1 MAHASN
7 QISSS
12 SGAQAVGDLADINN
26 PRPVSGSHVK
36 ISTTTPPSRALQPER
51 HVPGQW
57 PGTDIIEMAEPQ
69 EWQQELVA
77 AGEAQHALPQNV
89 QDAKLQGILKT
100 YLTTEKN
107 REMPADVVLPFVREQ
122 LTQLARPE
130 NQRNW
135 AEAERLYLEIHGVDD
150 AKLKDIKGGLFKGG
164 WIGSGSLY
172 ALSGQLMTLASMI
185 PAIYTY
191 SVSPANLKKDP
202 VYYAWVNLGA
212 QVGVSL
218 ATPFVNSAMQIIMVA
233 RQELMRG
240 EGQSARS
247 KEMKARGYDA
257 ITAEMKEVATQM
269 DDARTRL
276 DAHRE
281 ALRDLQP
288 GSPGFQARRE
298 QIEEDSAGIVRLLA
312 RSGDLAHEF
321 QVRHGVIDLNYVGQ
335 FNQSLVRVF
344 RSVVNMTS
352 AVTGLETA
360 NTHLGN
366 LIQIGGTLVAM
377 GGQQFWAAP
386 ADVANKEQK
395 TLGAT
400 IMSTR
405 LVRPESRNK
414 PIGELEEADLD
425 ISDLSKQWKGPISTA
440 KGQFQEYLDI
450 EIAYCEQGL
459 GDLVNLEPHEFRR
472 LEQLENKQASD
483 DPVLDATEQA
493 DLTRLLDKR
502 SAVPVGGKGDLHRHL
517 SERLDTL
524 RQDARHLKAD
534 TWMALSPENRASLLE
549 AVSGD
554 SPWSL
559 SAQTAWARMRL
570 PADFIA
576 QIAQRF
582 GSQFA
587 MVFAG
592 TNMPL
597 ILNGLFR
604 LVTAY
609 KREEGKEPP
618 IPNHWRDVLT
628 VAFMLIAVGGAL
640 STGAGV
646 NDKITQRSK
655 MKSDADSG
663 AMSSRVG
670 FQPSLAG
677 KALKAISQAMFAFPT
692 AVLQRRAIDSA
703 STSSNASRERLDREW
718 GEFRQHVAQLAD
730 HLSDDEEDEDTDSR
744 SVNPQRA

>member
-1 MAHASN
+1 MNETEQHDW
-7 QISSS
+7 QHE
-12 SGAQAVGDLADINN
+12 LE
-26 PRPVSGSHVK
+26 
-36 ISTTTPPSRALQPER
+36 T
-51 HVPGQW
+51 
-57 PGTDIIEMAEPQ
+57 AE
-69 EWQQELVA
+69 E
-77 AGEAQHALPQNV
+77 PQNV
-89 QDAKLQGILKT
+89 QDAKLQGILDK
-100 YLTTEKN
+100 YLTNEKN
-107 REMPADVVLPFVREQ
+107 REMPPEVVLPFVREQ

-135 AEAERLYLEIHGVDD
+135 AEAERLYLEIHGVDG
-150 AKLKDIKGGLFKGG
+150 AKLEEIKGGLFKGG

-172 ALSGQLMTLASMI
+172 ALSGQLMTFASLI
-185 PAIYTY
+185 PAIYTAT
-191 SVSPANLKKDP
+191 VSAEALKKDP
-202 VYYAWVNLGA
+202 VHYAWINLGT
-212 QVGVSL
+212 QLGVSL

-247 KEMKARGYDA
+247 KEMKARGYDE
-257 ITAEMKEVATQM
+257 ISTEMTEVTARM
-269 DDARTRL
+269 DAARAKL
-276 DAHRE
+276 DEHRE
-281 ALRDLQP
+281 ALQTLPQ
-288 GSPGFQARRE
+288 GSPAAQARLAL
-298 QIEEDSAGIVRLLA
+298 IEADSEEIVGLLA

-321 QVRHGVIDLNYVGQ
+321 QVRHDVINLNYVGQ

-352 AVTGLETA
+352 AVAGLETA

-483 DPVLDATEQA
+483 DPVLDPAEQA
-493 DLTRLLDKR
+493 DLTRLLAKR
-502 SAVPVGGKGDLHRHL
+502 NAVPAGSKTELHQHL
-517 SERLDTL
+517 SERLDAL
-524 RQDARHLKAD
+524 RQDVRHLKAD
-534 TWMALSPENRASLLE
+534 NWMALSPENRASLLR

-587 MVFAG
+587 MIFAG

-597 ILNGLFR
+597 ILNALFR

-640 STGAGV
+640 SAGAGV

-677 KALKAISQAMFAFPT
+677 KALKAISQAMFAFPS
-692 AVLQRRAIDSA
+692 AIRQRRAIDAA
-703 STSSNASRERLDREW
+703 STGNNASRERLAQQW
-718 GEFRQHVAQLAD
+718 GQLGQQAAQLAD
-730 HLSDDEEDEDTDSR
+730 HLSDDEGDDEENGERGSR
-744 SVNPQRA
+744 SGERQRV

>member
-1 MAHASN
+1 MP
-7 QISSS
+7 
-12 SGAQAVGDLADINN
+12 GAIEGHDVY
-26 PRPVSGSHVK
+26 
-36 ISTTTPPSRALQPER
+36 
-51 HVPGQW
+51 
-57 PGTDIIEMAEPQ
+57 IEMDDEQDWQRQLETSEEPQ
-69 EWQQELVA
+69 S
-77 AGEAQHALPQNV
+77 AQDV
-89 QDAKLQGILKT
+89 KLQGILEK

-107 REMPADVVLPFVREQ
+107 REMPPEVVLPFVREQ

-135 AEAERLYLEIHGVDD
+135 AEAERLYLEIHGVNG
-150 AKLKDIKGGLFKGG
+150 AKLEEIKGGLFKGG

-172 ALSGQLMTLASMI
+172 ALSGQLMTFASLI
-185 PAIYTY
+185 PAFYTL
-191 SVSPANLKKDP
+191 SVSPEAMKKDP

-212 QVGVSL
+212 QLGVSL
-218 ATPFVNSAMQIIMVA
+218 ATPFVNSAMQIVMVA

-247 KEMKARGYDA
+247 KEMKARGYEA
-257 ITAEMKEVATQM
+257 ITAEMKSVTMQM
-269 DDARTRL
+269 DAATAKL

-281 ALRDLQP
+281 ALRTLPP
-288 GSPGFQARRE
+288 GSPELQARRE
-298 QIEEDSAGIVRLLA
+298 QIEEDSAEIVRLLA

-321 QVRHGVIDLNYVGQ
+321 QVRHDVIDLNYVGQ

-352 AVTGLETA
+352 AVAGLETA

-414 PIGELEEADLD
+414 PAGELTEEDLD
-425 ISDLSKQWKGPISTA
+425 VSDLSKQWKGPISTA

-459 GDLVNLEPHEFRR
+459 GDLVHLEPHEFRR
-472 LEQLENKQASD
+472 LEQLENKQNSD
-483 DPVLDATEQA
+483 DPVLNEAEQA
-493 DLTRLLDKR
+493 DLARLQGKR
-502 SAVPVGGKGDLHRHL
+502 REVPAGSKAELQQRL
-517 SERLDTL
+517 SERLEML
-524 RQDARHLKAD
+524 RSDARHLKAD
-534 TWMALSPENRASLLE
+534 NWMALSPENRSSLLK

-587 MVFAG
+587 MIFAG

-597 ILNGLFR
+597 ILNALFR
-604 LVTAY
+604 LLTAY
-609 KREEGKEPP
+609 KKEEHEPP
-618 IPNHWRDVLT
+618 PISNGWRDALSVT
-628 VAFMLIAVGGAL
+628 FMLIAVAGAL
-640 STGAGV
+640 SSGAGV

-677 KALKAISQAMFAFPT
+677 RALKAIAQAMFAFPS
-692 AVLQRRAIDSA
+692 AIRQRLAINSA
-703 STSSNASRERLDREW
+703 STDSKAARDRLEREW
-718 GEFRQHVAQLAD
+718 TQLSQQVAELAD
-730 HLSDDEEDEDTDSR
+730 HLSDEEEEAGTS
-744 SVNPQRA
+744 SLSPQRV

>member
-1 MAHASN
+1 MEDATEQHDWQNA
-7 QISSS
+7 
-12 SGAQAVGDLADINN
+12 LAA
-26 PRPVSGSHVK
+26 
-36 ISTTTPPSRALQPER
+36 TE
-51 HVPGQW
+51 
-57 PGTDIIEMAEPQ
+57 E
-69 EWQQELVA
+69 
-77 AGEAQHALPQNV
+77 PQNV
-89 QDAKLQGILKT
+89 QDVKLEGILEK
-100 YLTTEKN
+100 YLSTEKQ
-107 REMPADVVLPFVREQ
+107 RVMPPELVLPFVKEQ
-122 LTQLARPE
+122 LAQLARPE

-135 AEAERLYLEIHGVDD
+135 AEAERLYLQIHGVDD
-150 AKLKDIKGGLFKGG
+150 AKLTEIKGGLFKGG

-172 ALSGQLMTLASMI
+172 ALSGQLMSFASLI
-185 PAIYTY
+185 PAIYTAT
-191 SVSPANLKKDP
+191 VSPADLKKDP
-202 VYYAWVNLGA
+202 VYYAWLNLGI
-212 QVGVSL
+212 QLGVSL
-218 ATPFVNSAMQIIMVA
+218 ATPFVNSAMQIVMVA

-247 KEMKARGYDA
+247 KEMKARGYEA
-257 ITAEMKEVATQM
+257 ITAEMTEVTTQM
-269 DDARTRL
+269 DAARTKL

-281 ALRDLQP
+281 ALRDLPP
-288 GSPGFQARRE
+288 GGPEVQAR
-298 QIEEDSAGIVRLLA
+298 QALIEADSEEIVRLLA

-321 QVRHGVIDLNYVGQ
+321 QVRHDVIDLNYVGQ

-352 AVTGLETA
+352 AVAGLETA

-414 PIGELEEADLD
+414 PVDELGEADLD

-450 EIAYCEQGL
+450 EIAYCEQGI

-472 LEQLENKQASD
+472 LEQLENKQGSD
-483 DPVLDATEQA
+483 YPVLDATEQA
-493 DLTRLLDKR
+493 DLTRLQAKR
-502 SAVPVGGKGDLHRHL
+502 SEMPTGSKAELHQRL
-517 SERLDTL
+517 SERLGTL
-524 RQDARHLKAD
+524 RQDVAHLKTD
-534 TWMALSPENRASLLE
+534 NWMALSPENRSSLLK

-559 SAQTAWARMRL
+559 SAQSAWARMRL
-570 PADFIA
+570 PSDFIA

-587 MVFAG
+587 MIFAG

-597 ILNGLFR
+597 ILNALFR

-609 KREEGKEPP
+609 KKEEGQQPP
-618 IPNHWRDVLT
+618 IPNGWRDTLSVT
-628 VAFMLIAVGGAL
+628 FMLIAVAGAL
-640 STGAGV
+640 TAGAGV

-670 FQPSLAG
+670 FQPRLAG
-677 KALKAISQAMFAFPT
+677 TALKAISQAMFAFPS
-692 AVLQRRAIDSA
+692 AIRQRLAINSA
-703 STSSNASRERLDREW
+703 STSSNASRERLERQW
-718 GEFRQHVAQLAD
+718 GELSQHVAQLAE
-730 HLSDDEEDEDTDSR
+730 HLSDDEGDDEIGSS